1 MRVNYSGQF
10 TDKNMQSI
18 KQKSMV
24 TLSLVSFAVMLVVF
38 GFSYFATSQ
47 YFDEQLEKEIRD
59 TNQALSIVMQE
70 PIFAYDNE
78 LTEDILSSFVAY
90 PHILQIEAFDH
101 RGKAIASAV
110 DKEANAEPH
119 DVSKAK
125 VAILWEGKKDIG
137 YLQVSYLLDTN
148 QALLSTAKWMFLVI
162 GLVLIA
168 VLGGTNWFVLSR
180 YVLLPLSK
188 VSAAMSEIAQG
199 GGDLTRRLNIQTND
213 EVGQFADTF
222 DRFVANLQLLVKGIV
237 ENAERLSVCAEEIRT
252 HSDNNVTETQLQL
265 AEIEEVSAALSQMSK
280 ATEEVSHN
288 AVQTSDK
295 TKSCNELAN
304 SGNQIVQKT
313 VDDIH
318 SLGNSIGE
326 TSNKIS
332 ELKEKSEL
340 INTVLTVIKG
350 IAEQTNLL
358 ALNAAIE
365 AARAGEQG
373 RGFAVVADEVRALAQ
388 RTQDSTKEIEVII
401 NDLQVS
407 SEDANKLMS
416 TTKDRL
422 GDTIEESSH
431 AIEALKDIIRN
442 IQIINDMNSGV
453 ATATEEQSVVT
464 TNVNTKVFSINELT
478 VDVAKNAKSST
489 VLTEQL
495 SLLSQQIKQ
504 DLNSFK
510 V

>member
-1 MRVNYSGQF
+1 
-10 TDKNMQSI
+10 MQSI
-18 KQKSMV
+18 KQKSMI
-24 TLSLVSFAVMLVVF
+24 TLSLVSLAVMLVVF
-38 GFSYFATSQ
+38 GLSYIATSQ
-47 YFDEQLEKEIRD
+47 YFDEQLEKDMRD

-90 PHILQIEAFDH
+90 PHVLRIEAFDH
-101 RGKAIASAV
+101 RGNTIASAV
-110 DKEANAEPH
+110 DKEANTQSH
-119 DVSKAK
+119 DISRAK
-125 VAILWEGKKDIG
+125 VAITWEGKKDIG
-137 YLQVSYLLDTN
+137 YLQISYLLDTN
-148 QALLSTAKWMFLVI
+148 QDLLFAAKWMFLLI
-162 GLVLIA
+162 GIILIA
-168 VLGGTNWFVLSR
+168 ALSGTNWFVLSR
-180 YVLLPLSK
+180 YVLSPLSK
-188 VSAAMSEIAQG
+188 VSDAMAEIAQG
-199 GGDLTRRLNIQTND
+199 GGDLTRRLNIQSND
-213 EVGQFADTF
+213 EVGELANTF
-222 DRFVANLQLLVKGIV
+222 DRFVANLQILVKGIV
-237 ENAERLSVCAEEIRT
+237 ENAERLSVCAEEIRK
-252 HSDNNVTETQLQL
+252 HSDNNVSETQLQL

-295 TKSCNELAN
+295 TKSCNELAS

-318 SLGNSIGE
+318 SLGESIGE
-326 TSNKIS
+326 TSTKIS
-332 ELKEKSEL
+332 ELNEKSEL

-388 RTQDSTKEIEVII
+388 RTQDSTKEIEAII
-401 NDLQVS
+401 NDLQAS
-407 SEDANKLMS
+407 SEDASKLML

-422 GDTIEESSH
+422 GATIDESSH
-431 AIEALKDIIRN
+431 AIAALEDIIRN

-464 TNVNTKVFSINELT
+464 TNVNTKVSSINALT
-478 VDVAKNAKSST
+478 IDVAKNAKSST

-495 SLLSQQIKQ
+495 SSLSQHIQQ
-504 DLNSFK
+504 DLTSFK

>member
-1 MRVNYSGQF
+1 
-10 TDKNMQSI
+10 MQSI

-24 TLSLVSFAVMLVVF
+24 TLSLVSLAVMVVVF
-38 GFSYFATSQ
+38 GFGYFATSQ
-47 YFDEQLEKEIRD
+47 YFEEQLEKGMRD

-78 LTEDILSSFVAY
+78 LTKDILTSFVAY
-90 PHILQIEAFDH
+90 PHILKIEAFDH
-101 RGKAIASAV
+101 RGKAIANAV
-110 DKEANAEPH
+110 DKEADAQPH
-119 DVSKAK
+119 DISKAK
-125 VAILWEGKKDIG
+125 VAITWEGKKEIG

-148 QALLSTAKWMFLVI
+148 QALLSSAKWMFLLI

-168 VLGGTNWFVLSR
+168 ALGATNWVVLSR
-180 YVLLPLSK
+180 YVIAPLSK
-188 VSAAMSEIAQG
+188 VSEAMSEIAQG

-213 EVGQFADTF
+213 EVGELASTF
-222 DRFVANLQLLVKGIV
+222 DKFVANLQMLVKDIV

-252 HSDNNVTETQLQL
+252 HSDNNVTETQMQL
-265 AEIEEVSAALSQMSK
+265 SEIEEVSAALSQMSK

-295 TKSCNELAN
+295 TKSCNQLAS

-318 SLGNSIGE
+318 SLGESIGE
-326 TSNKIS
+326 TSTKIS

-401 NDLQVS
+401 NDLQTS
-407 SEDANKLMS
+407 SEGANVLMS

-431 AIEALKDIIRN
+431 AIAALEDIIRN

-464 TNVNTKVFSINELT
+464 TNVDTKVSSINELT
-478 VDVAKNAKSST
+478 NDVAKNAKSST

-495 SLLSQQIKQ
+495 SVLSQRIKQ

>member
-1 MRVNYSGQF
+1 
-10 TDKNMQSI
+10 MQSI
-18 KQKSMV
+18 KQKSMI
-24 TLSLVSFAVMLVVF
+24 TLSLVSLAVMLVVF
-38 GFSYFATSQ
+38 GLSYIATSQ
-47 YFDEQLEKEIRD
+47 YFDEQLEKDMRD

-70 PIFAYDNE
+70 PIFAYDNK

-90 PHILQIEAFDH
+90 PHVLRIEAFDH
-101 RGKAIASAV
+101 RGNAIASAV
-110 DKEANAEPH
+110 DKEANTQSH
-119 DVSKAK
+119 DISRAK
-125 VAILWEGKKDIG
+125 VAITWEGKKDIG
-137 YLQVSYLLDTN
+137 HLQVSYLLDTN
-148 QALLSTAKWMFLVI
+148 QDLLFAAKWMFLLI
-162 GLVLIA
+162 GIILIA
-168 VLGGTNWFVLSR
+168 ALGGTNWFVLSR
-180 YVLLPLSK
+180 YVLSPLSK
-188 VSAAMSEIAQG
+188 VSDAMAEIAQG
-199 GGDLTRRLNIQTND
+199 GGDLTRRLNIQSND
-213 EVGQFADTF
+213 EVGELANTF
-222 DRFVANLQLLVKGIV
+222 DRFVANLQILVKGIV
-237 ENAERLSVCAEEIRT
+237 ENAERLSVCAEEIRK
-252 HSDNNVTETQLQL
+252 HSDNNVSETQLQL

-295 TKSCNELAN
+295 TKSCNELAS

-318 SLGNSIGE
+318 SLGESIGE
-326 TSNKIS
+326 TSTKIS
-332 ELKEKSEL
+332 ELNEKSEL

-388 RTQDSTKEIEVII
+388 RTQDSTKEIEAII
-401 NDLQVS
+401 NDLQAS
-407 SEDANKLMS
+407 SEDASKLML

-422 GDTIEESSH
+422 GATIDESSH
-431 AIEALKDIIRN
+431 AIAALEDIIRN

-464 TNVNTKVFSINELT
+464 TNVNTKVSSINALT
-478 VDVAKNAKSST
+478 IDVAKNAKSST

-495 SLLSQQIKQ
+495 SSLSQHIQQ
-504 DLNSFK
+504 DLTSFK

>member
-1 MRVNYSGQF
+1 
-10 TDKNMQSI
+10 MQSI

-24 TLSLVSFAVMLVVF
+24 TLSLVSLAVMVVVF
-38 GFSYFATSQ
+38 GFGYFATSQ
-47 YFDEQLEKEIRD
+47 YFEEQLEKDMRD

-78 LTEDILSSFVAY
+78 LTKDILTSFVAY
-90 PHILQIEAFDH
+90 PHILKIEAFDH
-101 RGKAIASAV
+101 RGKAIANAV
-110 DKEANAEPH
+110 DKEADAQPH
-119 DVSKAK
+119 DISKAK
-125 VAILWEGKKDIG
+125 VAITWEGKKEIG

-148 QALLSTAKWMFLVI
+148 QALLSSAKWMFLFI

-168 VLGGTNWFVLSR
+168 ALGATNWLVLSR
-180 YVLLPLSK
+180 YVIEPLSK
-188 VSAAMSEIAQG
+188 VSEAMSEIAQG

-213 EVGQFADTF
+213 EVGELAGTF
-222 DRFVANLQLLVKGIV
+222 DKFVANLQMLVRDIV
-237 ENAERLSVCAEEIRT
+237 ENAERLSVCAEQIRT

-295 TKSCNELAN
+295 TKSCNQLAN

-318 SLGNSIGE
+318 SLGDSIGE
-326 TSNKIS
+326 TSIKIS

-401 NDLQVS
+401 NDLQTS
-407 SEDANKLMS
+407 SEGANILMS

-422 GDTIEESSH
+422 GTTIEESSH
-431 AIEALKDIIRN
+431 AIAALEDIIRN

-464 TNVNTKVFSINELT
+464 TNVNTKVSSINELT
-478 VDVAKNAKSST
+478 IDVAKNAKSST

-495 SLLSQQIKQ
+495 SVLSQRIKQ

>member
-1 MRVNYSGQF
+1 
-10 TDKNMQSI
+10 MQSI

-24 TLSLVSFAVMLVVF
+24 TLSLVSLAVMVVVF
-38 GFSYFATSQ
+38 GFGYFATSQ
-47 YFDEQLEKEIRD
+47 YFDDQLEKDMRD

-78 LTEDILSSFVAY
+78 LTKDILTSFVAY
-90 PHILQIEAFDH
+90 PHILKIEAFDH
-101 RGKAIASAV
+101 RGKAIANAV
-110 DKEANAEPH
+110 DKEADAQPH
-119 DVSKAK
+119 DISKAK
-125 VAILWEGKKDIG
+125 VAITWEGKKEIG

-148 QALLSTAKWMFLVI
+148 QALLSSAKWMFLFI

-168 VLGGTNWFVLSR
+168 ALGATNWLVLSR
-180 YVLLPLSK
+180 YVIEPLSK
-188 VSAAMSEIAQG
+188 VSEAMSEIAQG

-213 EVGQFADTF
+213 EVGELAGTF
-222 DRFVANLQLLVKGIV
+222 DKFVANLQMLVRDIV
-237 ENAERLSVCAEEIRT
+237 ENAERLSVCAEQIRT

-295 TKSCNELAN
+295 TKSCNQLAN

-318 SLGNSIGE
+318 SLGDSIGE
-326 TSNKIS
+326 TSIKIS

-401 NDLQVS
+401 NDLQTS
-407 SEDANKLMS
+407 SEGANILMS

-422 GDTIEESSH
+422 GTTIEESSH
-431 AIEALKDIIRN
+431 AIAALEDIIRN

-464 TNVNTKVFSINELT
+464 TNVNTKVSSINELT
-478 VDVAKNAKSST
+478 IDVAKNAKSST

-495 SLLSQQIKQ
+495 SVLSQRIKQ

>member
-1 MRVNYSGQF
+1 
-10 TDKNMQSI
+10 MQSI
-18 KQKSMV
+18 KQKSMI
-24 TLSLVSFAVMLVVF
+24 TLSLVSLAVMLVVF

-47 YFDEQLEKEIRD
+47 YFDEQLEKDMRD

-90 PHILQIEAFDH
+90 PHILKIEAFDH
-101 RGKAIASAV
+101 RGNAIASAV
-110 DKEANAEPH
+110 DQKANAQPH
-119 DVSKAK
+119 EVSKAK
-125 VAILWEGKKDIG
+125 VAITWEGKKDIG

-148 QALLSTAKWMFLVI
+148 QALLSAAKWMFLFI
-162 GLVLIA
+162 GLILIA
-168 VLGGTNWFVLSR
+168 ALGGTNWFVLSK

-188 VSAAMSEIAQG
+188 VSDAMADIAQG
-199 GGDLTRRLNIQTND
+199 GGDLTRRLDIQTND
-213 EVGQFADTF
+213 EVGELADTF
-222 DRFVANLQLLVKGIV
+222 DRFVANLQMLVKGIV
-237 ENAERLSVCAEEIRT
+237 ENAERLSVCAEEIRK

-295 TKSCNELAN
+295 TKSCNQLAS

-313 VDDIH
+313 VDDIY
-318 SLGNSIGE
+318 SLGDSIGE
-326 TSNKIS
+326 TSTKIS

-407 SEDANKLMS
+407 SEDANRLMS

-422 GDTIEESSH
+422 GDTINESSH
-431 AIEALKDIIRN
+431 AIAALEDIIRN

-464 TNVNTKVFSINELT
+464 TNVNTKVSSINELT
-478 VDVAKNAKSST
+478 IDVAKNAKSST
-489 VLTEQL
+489 VLTDQL
-495 SLLSQQIKQ
+495 SALSQHIKQ

>member
-1 MRVNYSGQF
+1 
-10 TDKNMQSI
+10 MQSI
-18 KQKSMV
+18 KQKSMI
-24 TLSLVSFAVMLVVF
+24 TLSLVSLAVMLVVF
-38 GFSYFATSQ
+38 GLSYIATSQ
-47 YFDEQLEKEIRD
+47 YFAEQLEKDMRD

-90 PHILQIEAFDH
+90 PHVLQIEAFDH
-101 RGKAIASAV
+101 RGNAIASAV
-110 DKEANAEPH
+110 DNEANAQPH
-119 DVSKAK
+119 DISRAK
-125 VAILWEGKKDIG
+125 VAITWEGKKDIG
-137 YLQVSYLLDTN
+137 HLQVSYLLDTN
-148 QALLSTAKWMFLVI
+148 QDLLFAAKWIFLSI
-162 GLVLIA
+162 GIILIA
-168 VLGGTNWFVLSR
+168 ALSGTNWFVLSR
-180 YVLLPLSK
+180 YVLSPLSK
-188 VSAAMSEIAQG
+188 VSDAMAEIAQG
-199 GGDLTRRLNIQTND
+199 GGDLTRRLNIQSHD
-213 EVGQFADTF
+213 EVGELADTF
-222 DRFVANLQLLVKGIV
+222 DRFVANLQILVKGIV
-237 ENAERLSVCAEEIRT
+237 ENAERLSVCAEEIRK
-252 HSDNNVTETQLQL
+252 HSDNNVSETQLQL

-280 ATEEVSHN
+280 ANEEVSHN

-295 TKSCNELAN
+295 TKSCNELAS

-318 SLGNSIGE
+318 SLGESIGE
-326 TSNKIS
+326 TSTKIS
-332 ELKEKSEL
+332 ELNEKSEL

-388 RTQDSTKEIEVII
+388 RTQDSTKEIEKII
-401 NDLQVS
+401 NDLQAS
-407 SEDANKLMS
+407 SEDARKLML

-422 GDTIEESSH
+422 GATIDESSH
-431 AIEALKDIIRN
+431 AIAALEDIIRN

-464 TNVNTKVFSINELT
+464 TNVNTKVSSINALT
-478 VDVAKNAKSST
+478 IDVAKNAKSST

-495 SLLSQQIKQ
+495 SSLSQHIQQ
-504 DLNSFK
+504 DLTSFK

>member
-1 MRVNYSGQF
+1 
-10 TDKNMQSI
+10 MQSI

-24 TLSLVSFAVMLVVF
+24 TLSLVSCVVMLLVF
-38 GFSYFATSQ
+38 GIGYFTTSQ

-70 PIFAYDNE
+70 PIFAYDNK
-78 LTEDILSSFVAY
+78 LTEDILTSFVAY
-90 PHILQIEAFDH
+90 PHILEIEAFDH

-110 DKEANAEPH
+110 DKASNAMPH
-119 DVSKAK
+119 DISKAR
-125 VAILWEGKKDIG
+125 VAITWEGKKEIG
-137 YLQVSYLLDTN
+137 HLQVSYLLDTN
-148 QALLSTAKWMFLVI
+148 QALLSTVKWMFLLI

-168 VLGGTNWFVLSR
+168 ALGVTNWFVLSH
-180 YVLLPLSK
+180 YVLTPLGR
-188 VSAAMSEIAQG
+188 VSDAMSEIAQG
-199 GGDLTRRLNIQTND
+199 GGDLTRRLKIETND
-213 EVGQFADTF
+213 EVGQLSNNF
-222 DRFVANLQLLVKGIV
+222 DKFVANLQMLVSGIV
-237 ENAERLSVCAEEIRT
+237 ENAERLSVCAQEIRT
-252 HSDNNVTETQLQL
+252 HSDNNVIETQMQL
-265 AEIEEVSAALSQMSK
+265 SEIEEVSAALSQMSK

-295 TKSCNELAN
+295 TKSCNQLAS

-318 SLGNSIGE
+318 SLGESIGD
-326 TSNKIS
+326 TSTKIS

-401 NDLQVS
+401 NDLQIS
-407 SEDANKLMS
+407 SEGANKLMS

-422 GDTIEESSH
+422 VDTINESSH
-431 AIEALKDIIRN
+431 AIAALEDIIRN
-442 IQIINDMNSGV
+442 VQIINDMNSGV

-464 TNVNTKVFSINELT
+464 TNVNTKVSSINELT
-478 VDVAKNAKSST
+478 NDVAKNAKSST
-489 VLTEQL
+489 VLAEQL
-495 SLLSQQIKQ
+495 SSLSQHIKQ
-504 DLNSFK
+504 DLTSFK

>member
-1 MRVNYSGQF
+1 
-10 TDKNMQSI
+10 MQSI

-110 DKEANAEPH
+110 DKAANAEPH
-119 DVSKAK
+119 DISKAK

-237 ENAERLSVCAEEIRT
+237 ENAERLSVCAEKIRT

-304 SGNQIVQKT
+304 SGNQIVQKP
-313 VDDIH
+313 
-318 SLGNSIGE
+318 
-326 TSNKIS
+326 
-332 ELKEKSEL
+332 
-340 INTVLTVIKG
+340 
-350 IAEQTNLL
+350 
-358 ALNAAIE
+358 
-365 AARAGEQG
+365 
-373 RGFAVVADEVRALAQ
+373 
-388 RTQDSTKEIEVII
+388 
-401 NDLQVS
+401 
-407 SEDANKLMS
+407 
-416 TTKDRL
+416 
-422 GDTIEESSH
+422 
-431 AIEALKDIIRN
+431 
-442 IQIINDMNSGV
+442 
-453 ATATEEQSVVT
+453 
-464 TNVNTKVFSINELT
+464 
-478 VDVAKNAKSST
+478 
-489 VLTEQL
+489 
-495 SLLSQQIKQ
+495 
-504 DLNSFK
+504 
-510 V
+510 